1 MLTHIRR
8 FKEKVKMI
16 LKATRQHARNLA
28 RFAVI
33 YKTAMLALRY
43 LNPTTGGK
51 EGPYDTFFSGLLG
64 GYVVFGSGKQGSVNQ
79 QACLSSAPMTT

>member
-1 MLTHIRR
+1 MLTHVHS

-33 YKTAMLALRY
+33 YKTSMLALRY
-43 LNPTTGGK
+43 LNPTTRGK
-51 EGPYDTFFSGLLG
+51 EGQYDTFFAGLLG

-79 QACLSSAPMTT
+79 QARLSSALITV